1 MPLERD
7 LRRVE
12 SALEQLARLGRSRR
26 GDALREARSGVRLP
40 RATQLVL
47 RRVAESGPQRVSEIA
62 RALRMGD
69 AAVSRHVTALEAGG
83 LLTRSGSPDDGR
95 VAVVATT
102 AAGQRAHRKLRD
114 AADGIFREHL
124 AGWGSRDLSQLAALM
139 ERLVADLRAPLPGDE
154 ARTGDRAAE
163 GRR

>member
-12 SALEQLARLGRSRR
+12 SAIEQLARLGRSRH
-26 GDALREARSGVRLP
+26 GYALREARSRVRLP

-47 RRVAESGPQRVSEIA
+47 RRVAEAGPQRVSDIA

-69 AAVSRHVTALEAGG
+69 AAVSRHVTALEDEG
-83 LLTRSGSPDDGR
+83 LLTRASSPDDGR

-102 AAGQRAHRKLRD
+102 AAGRRAHRKLRD
-114 AADGIFREHL
+114 AADEIFREHL
-124 AGWGSRDLSQLAALM
+124 AGWSSRDLSQLAEFM
-139 ERLVADLRAPLPGDE
+139 ERLVSDLRAPLPVDE
-154 ARTGDRAAE
+154 GRDGGRAAE
-163 GRR
+163 GTR